1 MKQNS
6 KFWFGTLF
14 AAVVASLV
22 VSGLYAANNININ
35 YCTWD
40 TTGSG
45 GPASPCVTP
54 TDAQGTAVVGG
65 TAFHFLTAATNN
77 ATLIKASAGELLS
90 WRIENTQ
97 GTGLVS
103 VRFYNTATTPSAGVP
118 CNSATNLLSNDV
130 VQNNTVSPGLAVTL
144 PSGMRFSTGLVICVT
159 GANADNDNT
168 NATTGLNVNGLYN

>member
-54 TDAQGTAVVGG
+54 TDAQGTAVVGANG
-65 TAFHFLTAATNN
+65 ESILR
-77 ATLIKASAGELLS
+77 LQASLH
-90 WRIENTQ
+90 W
-97 GTGLVS
+97 VM
-103 VRFYNTATTPSAGVP
+103 V
-118 CNSATNLLSNDV
+118 
-130 VQNNTVSPGLAVTL
+130 
-144 PSGMRFSTGLVICVT
+144 
-159 GANADNDNT
+159 
-168 NATTGLNVNGLYN
+168 